1 MADQVIASPET
12 MRDFARYLD
21 QSNHQLADV
30 MNYLSSRVSSLGDTW
45 RDEHYQQF
53 EDAFSQA
60 ARMVNVFLEQSE
72 NYVRYLHRKAEPLET
87 YGQVR
92 LP

>member
-12 MRDFARYLD
+12 MRDFARHLD

-30 MNYLSSRVSSLGDTW
+30 MNNLSSRVSSLGDTW
-45 RDEHYQQF
+45 RDDQYQQF
-53 EDAFSQA
+53 EGAFTQA
-60 ARMVNVFLEQSE
+60 STMVNRFLEQAES
-72 NYVRYLHRKAEPLET
+72 YVQYLQRKAEHLENFR
-87 YGQVR
+87 QVR

>member
-12 MRDFARYLD
+12 MRDFGRYLD

-30 MNYLSSRVSSLGDTW
+30 MNYLSERVGSLGDTW
-45 RDEHYQQF
+45 RDDHYQQF
-53 EDAFSQA
+53 ENTFRQA
-60 ARMVNVFLEQSE
+60 AAMVNRFLEQSE
-72 NYVRYLHRKAEPLET
+72 SYVQYLHRKAEHLEN
-87 YGQVR
+87 YQQVR

>member
-30 MNYLSSRVSSLGDTW
+30 MNYLSSRVGSLGDTW
-45 RDEHYQQF
+45 RDDHYRQF
-53 EDAFSQA
+53 ENTFSQA
-60 ARMVNVFLEQSE
+60 ATMVNRFLEQSE
-72 NYVRYLHRKAEPLET
+72 GYVQYLHRKSEHLESFL
-87 YGQVR
+87 QER

>member
-1 MADQVIASPET
+1 MADQVIASPES

-21 QSNHQLADV
+21 QSNHQLVDV
-30 MNYLSSRVSSLGDTW
+30 MNYLSSRLSSLGDTW
-45 RDEHYQQF
+45 RDDHYQQF

-60 ARMVNVFLEQSE
+60 ARLVNGFVEQSE
-72 NYVRYLHRKAEPLET
+72 AYVQYLQRKSEALERVRE
-87 YGQVR
+87 VR

>member
-12 MRDFARYLD
+12 MRDFGRYLD

-30 MNYLSSRVSSLGDTW
+30 MNSLSGRVASLGDTW

-53 EDAFSQA
+53 ENTFRQA
-60 ARMVNVFLEQSE
+60 ATMVNRFLEQSE
-72 NYVRYLHRKAEPLET
+72 SYVHYLQRKAEHLEN
-87 YGQVR
+87 YQQVR